1 MKKIYMTPAC
11 NLRGVNMASCV
22 MTLSNG
28 DTKAVKDNPYE
39 DNKTVISVF
48 NSEDKDKYNHNGDD
62 IAQNLDWF

>member
-1 MKKIYMTPAC
+1 MAPAC
-11 NLRGVNMASCV
+11 SLRGVNIASCV

-39 DNKTVISVF
+39 QEKTEISVF
-48 NSEDKDKYNHNGDD
+48 NSEDLDKNGRNGDD